1 MKIHHLAA
9 AGCLSLAALCAAA
22 QAATLAADGQ
32 WAGFAVDANLPPYSI
47 SWIDADHAPLS
58 LRFTIAEGFQGVL
71 TVVDSV
77 YSGDRFTVTDN
88 GLVLGT
94 TGAAVD
100 GYDAVNPGTFNPDDA
115 LANPNFS
122 RASFT
127 LGAGTHTVSGWLS
140 TSLVVD
146 GAPTLATEGAVRLA
160 VSAVPEPASLAT
172 LLAGLSLLTVVL
184 RRRGNPK

>member
-1 MKIHHLAA
+1 MRC
-9 AGCLSLAALCAAA
+9 GSSR
-22 QAATLAADGQ
+22 TLAADGQ
-32 WAGFAVDANLPPYSI
+32 WAGFAVDANLPPYS
-47 SWIDADHAPLS
+47 SNWIDADHAPLS
-58 LRFTIAEGFQGVL
+58 FSFTVAEGFQGVL

-127 LGAGTHTVSGWLS
+127 LGAGTHTVTGWLS